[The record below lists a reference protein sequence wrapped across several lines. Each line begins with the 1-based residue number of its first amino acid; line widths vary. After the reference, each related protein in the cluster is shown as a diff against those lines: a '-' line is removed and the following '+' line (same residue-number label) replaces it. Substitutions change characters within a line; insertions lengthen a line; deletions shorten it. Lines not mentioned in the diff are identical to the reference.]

1 MRIKWFG
8 HSAFEIES
16 GDTRILIDP
25 FISNNPVC
33 STAVEEFEPDVIC
46 VTHGHADHL
55 GDAMEIADR
64 SGALLI
70 ANHELSVFFSRQGLE
85 SNGMNIGGTVNLD
98 DIRIRMVDAKHSSD
112 IDFTEEVTSG
122 GSACGFI
129 IETGKGRSIY
139 HAGDT
144 GLFTDMRD
152 VIGEI
157 YRPDIAL
164 LPIGDRYTMGPEDAA
179 IAASWLRP
187 EKVLPMHYNTFPVIE
202 QDPQMFAEL
211 VKRSSPGTEVVL
223 LEVGGIYEE

>member
-1 MRIKWFG
+1 MRIQWFG
-8 HSAFEIES
+8 HSAFEITS
-16 GDTRILIDP
+16 SDTRILLDP

-55 GDAMEIADR
+55 GDAMEIAER
-64 SGALLI
+64 TGALLI

-85 SNGMNIGGTVNLD
+85 STGMNIGGTISID
-98 DIRIRMVDAKHSSD
+98 GIGIRMVDAKHSSD

-129 IETGKGRSIY
+129 IETPEGRVY

-144 GLFTDMRD
+144 GLFSDMRD

-179 IAASWLRP
+179 VAAGWIKP
-187 EKVLPMHYNTFPVIE
+187 EKILPMHYNTFPVIE
-202 QDPQMFAEL
+202 QNPQVFAEL
-211 VKRSSPGTEVVL
+211 VERTSPGTEVIIL
-223 LEVGGIYEE
+223 DVGGFYEY

>member
-1 MRIKWFG
+1 MRIQWFG
-8 HSAFEIES
+8 HSAFEITS
-16 GDTRILIDP
+16 SDTRILLDP

-55 GDAMEIADR
+55 GDAMEIAER
-64 SGALLI
+64 TGALLI

-85 SNGMNIGGTVNLD
+85 STGMNIGGKISIDGVG
-98 DIRIRMVDAKHSSD
+98 IRMVDAKHSSD

-129 IETGKGRSIY
+129 IESREGKVY

-144 GLFTDMRD
+144 GLFADMRD

-179 IAASWLRP
+179 VAAGWIKP

-202 QDPQMFAEL
+202 QNPEVFAEL
-211 VKRSSPGTEVVL
+211 VERTSPRTEVVIL
-223 LEVGGIYEE
+223 DVGGFYEY